1 MFFKWRSKKELLL
14 HIGIDTVSL
23 KGSGFQS
30 DVATGD
36 RVSAGQTLIEFDLE
50 AVRAAGLPVI
60 SPVIV
65 TSMEET
71 PPELECLYGQVRSG
85 SDFKSSIKAIVH
97 RTLPILKPR
106 G

>member
-1 MFFKWRSKKELLL
+1 MEIKKRAAAAYRNRYK
-14 HIGIDTVSL
+14 VSL

-30 DVATGD
+30 YVATGD

-71 PPELECLYGQVRSG
+71 PPELECLYGLVRSG
-85 SDFKSSIKAIVH
+85 QD
-97 RTLPILKPR
+97 LILR
-106 G
+106 VASRQ